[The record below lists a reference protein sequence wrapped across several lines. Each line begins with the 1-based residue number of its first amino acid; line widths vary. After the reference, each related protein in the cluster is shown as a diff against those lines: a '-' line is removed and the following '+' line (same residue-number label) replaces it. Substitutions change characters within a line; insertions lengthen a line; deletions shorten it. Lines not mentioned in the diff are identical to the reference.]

1 MAALLIVL
9 SLVYAFVNGLT
20 DSPSIVAPVVSTHA
34 LRPRQALLLA
44 AAAQACGP
52 LLIGLAVARTVA
64 TQVVVAELLLPESIV
79 AALLAAL
86 SWAVLTSVLGIPSS
100 SSHALLGGLAG
111 AALATAGS
119 GALLPPGLLR
129 VGAALLISPPLG
141 LLFGFAAVWLTL
153 RLASS
158 ARPAL
163 NTQLRRWQQVTMMA
177 LAVSHGASDAPK
189 AMGVLTLG
197 LVVLGRLEGG
207 GIPAWVVA
215 ACLGGF
221 CLGTSIGGWRQMR
234 TLGARIYR
242 LRPVHGFGA
251 LLAGAAVI
259 LSAAM
264 LGGPVSTTQVMASAI
279 LGAGAGERL
288 GKVRWLVLRDM
299 LTAWVLTLP
308 FSALLACGFLQLL
321 RGWTG

>member
-1 MAALLIVL
+1 MEALLIVL
-9 SLVYAFVNGLT
+9 SLVYAFVNGLN

-34 LRPRQALLLA
+34 LRPRQALLMA

-86 SWAVLTSVLGIPSS
+86 SWGVLTSVLGVPSS

-119 GALLPPGLLR
+119 GALLTPGLVR

-153 RLASS
+153 RLASG

-189 AMGVLTLG
+189 AMGVLALG

-308 FSALLACGFLQLL
+308 STALLAWGFLQLL
-321 RGWTG
+321 GVWTG